1 MKPIFG
7 SKLKSRNIIALLEG
21 AIIIQEKKKRKTKGK
36 LPKTFNELFVSVVKI
51 LESKKIFPLLL
62 PLRQKLSLLL
72 QSLKTTLVL

>member
-21 AIIIQEKKKRKTKGK
+21 AIIIQEKKKRKTKGQ
-36 LPKTFNELFVSVVKI
+36 LPKTFNELFVSIVKI
-51 LESKKIFPLLL
+51 LESRKIFPLLL